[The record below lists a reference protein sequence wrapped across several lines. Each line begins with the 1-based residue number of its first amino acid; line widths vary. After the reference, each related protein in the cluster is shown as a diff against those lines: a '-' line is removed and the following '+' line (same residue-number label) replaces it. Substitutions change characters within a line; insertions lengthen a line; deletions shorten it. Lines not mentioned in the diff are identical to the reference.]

1 MLLFIKD
8 LASKYNVEL
17 HIVESVY
24 DDEII
29 RSMVAYGKN
38 LEELLCFIDK
48 ISSSLH
54 ILTSVKKEDGYYYV
68 VLGLESQ

>member
-38 LEELLCFIDK
+38 FEELLRFIDK
-48 ISSSLH
+48 ISSSLNV
-54 ILTSVKKEDGYYYV
+54 LTSVKEEDGYYYV
-68 VLGLESQ
+68 VLGLETQ